1 MGLHIAPD
9 DPTADDV
16 RAVLARHLAFA
27 HEVTP
32 PEGVHALGVEGL
44 VDPDVTFFS
53 ARLDGRVLGVGALK
67 RLDPSHAEL
76 KSMHTVE
83 QARGR
88 GVGRALVTHLLAVAA
103 DRGYR
108 RVSLETGV
116 MEAFAPARALYA
128 ALGFTPC
135 ARFGEYVSSPTSAC
149 MTIVLDRSGDP
160 AGAGPAARSPGGA

>member
-1 MGLHIAPD
+1 MGLHIEPD

-32 PEGVHALGVEGL
+32 PEGVHVLGVEGL
-44 VDPDVTFFS
+44 VDPDVAFFS
-53 ARLDGRVLGVGALK
+53 ARSDGRVLGVGALK
-67 RLDPSHAEL
+67 RLDRAHAEL

-83 QARGR
+83 EARGR
-88 GVGRALVTHLLAVAA
+88 GVGRALVAHLLAVAT

-128 ALGFTPC
+128 ALGFSPC
-135 ARFGEYVSSPTSAC
+135 APFGEYVSSPTSAC
-149 MTIVLDRSGDP
+149 MTIVLDRPRD
-160 AGAGPAARSPGGA
+160 ATAVGPAAAR

>member
-9 DPTADDV
+9 DPTADDI

-44 VDPDVTFFS
+44 VDPDITFFS
-53 ARLDGRVLGVGALK
+53 ARRDGRVLGVGALK

-83 QARGR
+83 EARGQ
-88 GVGRALVTHLLAVAA
+88 GVARALVTHLLAVAA
-103 DRGYR
+103 ERGYR

-128 ALGFTPC
+128 ALGFAPC
-135 ARFGEYVSSPTSAC
+135 APFGEYVSSPTSAC
-149 MTIVLDRSGDP
+149 MTIDLADAVTVPDGT
-160 AGAGPAARSPGGA
+160 